1 MGNCRAALE
10 TFYEWGS
17 QGNIPLLTGSRAFSL
32 GFQPLQVAAI
42 VPCSAA
48 VDDGASRESSSSSS
62 RILYASWRSR
72 EQRASVPET
81 GQAVSG
87 RNTATTVLFE
97 TQGLM
102 LFSVVR
108 GGTE

>member
-1 MGNCRAALE
+1 MGKSREIFPCWLAAA
-10 TFYEWGS
+10 
-17 QGNIPLLTGSRAFSL
+17 RFSL
-32 GFQPLQVAAI
+32 GFQPLQVIAI
-42 VPCSAA
+42 VPCSF
-48 VDDGASRESSSSSS
+48 S

-81 GQAVSG
+81 GQAVAG
-87 RNTATTVLFE
+87 QNTATTVLFE

-108 GGTE
+108 GGIEYTRRLARRSGPGLTI